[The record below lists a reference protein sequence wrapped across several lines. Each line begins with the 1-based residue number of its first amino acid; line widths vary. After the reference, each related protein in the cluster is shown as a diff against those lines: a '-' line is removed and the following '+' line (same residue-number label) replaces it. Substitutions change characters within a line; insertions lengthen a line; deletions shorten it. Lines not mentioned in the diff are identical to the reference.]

1 MEGTYPSGAGTVVPV
16 ELREAIRVV
25 VEPSKAEYDWHDD
38 LTAVAEERVDVV
50 LSAIEAAGYRI
61 VDAGR
66 LARVIAAAEA
76 QQINV
81 AEQRAHGVLLY
92 EPVPRLQLHPGDLE
106 GTS

>member
-1 MEGTYPSGAGTVVPV
+1 MARDDGVPA

-61 VDAGR
+61 VPPEAG
-66 LARVIAAAEA
+66 AMCCVGGECW
-76 QQINV
+76 
-81 AEQRAHGVLLY
+81 AHDGSEWAGWFEEL
-92 EPVPRLQLHPGDLE
+92 LHPGDLG